1 MKRTNIIIPIYLV
14 WLGILVFVPF
24 IFMVIL
30 SFTKMRGL
38 DLSTIQFSLDNFIN
52 LIDPIYFDAYK
63 NSIFLSAIA
72 SFFCLIIGFPIA
84 YILFNLKNKKLR
96 NIMFAVLI
104 LPMWSNMLLRLM
116 GWEIIFSKHSILN
129 QIGISIDLIGSPI
142 AIVIGMISIYLP
154 LMIFPVY
161 TALTKIDKSL
171 IEASKDLGANAFQTF
186 KNVIWP
192 LALPGVYSGITMIFL
207 PSATNFALPERLSN
221 GKINLIGNLIQ
232 SNFGKSFNYA
242 FGSLLSVI
250 LILIILAM
258 IIFINRKDKEGDLLI

>member
-1 MKRTNIIIPIYLV
+1 MKRVNFIIPLYLI
-14 WLGILVFVPF
+14 WLGILVFIPF
-24 IFMVIL
+24 LFMVIL
-30 SFTKMRGL
+30 SFSKMQGL
-38 DLSTIQFSLDNFIN
+38 DLSTISFSLDNFIN
-52 LIDPIYFDAYK
+52 LMDPIYFDAYK
-63 NSIFLSAIA
+63 NSILLSAIA
-72 SFFCLIIGFPIA
+72 SFFCLLIGFPIA
-84 YILFNLKNKKLR
+84 YILLNMQSKRLR

-116 GWEIIFSKHSILN
+116 GWEIIFSKNSILN

-142 AIVIGMISIYLP
+142 AIIIGMISIYLP
-154 LMIFPVY
+154 LMIFPIY
-161 TALTKIDKSL
+161 TALTKIDTSL

-186 KNVIWP
+186 KKVVWP

-221 GKINLIGNLIQ
+221 GKITLIGNLIH

-250 LILIILAM
+250 LILIIFVM
-258 IIFINRKDKEGDLLI
+258 IIFINKTDKEGDLLI